1 MFVVGHVTLQRW
13 HEIERAARANKRT
26 MSDEIAERLEILAAW
41 SELLKLGKSI
51 FTTLGLSL
59 RPFILRAKVPKATA
73 ARPWR
78 NLYNT
83 ARWQG
88 LGAGS

>member
-41 SELLKLGKSI
+41 SELLKAREIDFQDPRIEPEALY
-51 FTTLGLSL
+51 
-59 RPFILRAKVPKATA
+59 PKGQSA
-73 ARPWR
+73 
-78 NLYNT
+78 
-83 ARWQG
+83 
-88 LGAGS
+88 